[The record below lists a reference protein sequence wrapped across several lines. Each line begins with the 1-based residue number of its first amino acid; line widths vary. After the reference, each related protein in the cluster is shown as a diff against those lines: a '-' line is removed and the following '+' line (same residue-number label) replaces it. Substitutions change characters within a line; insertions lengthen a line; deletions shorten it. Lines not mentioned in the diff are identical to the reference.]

1 VGDRTAGQ
9 GQTTGGTPMP
19 DEGVRILASPG
30 AAQRLSR
37 RSFLAGS
44 AVAMFGSSILLA
56 ACGSDNGGSGSSGGT
71 GGGGSGA
78 SGGSGGAPL
87 EDELNFYHWAA
98 YDDPKLFKKFTDEL
112 GPVTHIDIYASNEEA
127 IAKLVAA
134 QGTAGYDI
142 VVPTGVFIPLMVEK
156 DLLEE
161 LDLSRIPNF
170 KNLESVY
177 TNQPWDPNN
186 AHSVCKD
193 WGSTGWIYDKNQIS
207 TEIKTWTD
215 FINAAMGEASGNVS
229 LLDAPNELAGLYF
242 WANGIDWTTE
252 DQADYDAY
260 EAFMVDQLAP
270 HVKAFDSYPGIALT
284 QGNYALSQ
292 VWNGDARQGLLSVDN
307 PDQYQWGLGA
317 PATELWMD
325 NWCIVKGAEHPN
337 AAYAWINFIL
347 DQDNSLQDLAFHGY
361 NTGVT
366 GIEEKANAEGLTFLD
381 MVFFT
386 PDQVA
391 TMHAGET
398 NSSLDRQVEIYN
410 KAKAAAGA

>member
-1 VGDRTAGQ
+1 VAERN
-9 GQTTGGTPMP
+9 
-19 DEGVRILASPG
+19 EGLKILASEG
-30 AAQRLSR
+30 TARRLSR

-44 AVAMFGSSILLA
+44 AVAVFGSSILLA
-56 ACGSDNGGSGSSGGT
+56 ACGGDDSGGT
-71 GGGGSGA
+71 DTGAHPATGGA
-78 SGGSGGAPL
+78 SGGGEL
-87 EDELNFYHWAA
+87 EGELNFYHWAA

-112 GPVTHIDIYASNEEA
+112 GPTTQIDVYASNEEA
-127 IAKLVAA
+127 IAKLSAA

-142 VVPTGVFIPLMVEK
+142 VVPTGVFIPLMVDK
-156 DLLEE
+156 GLIDE

-177 TNQPWDPNN
+177 ANQPWDPNN

-207 TEIKTWTD
+207 TPIETWTD
-215 FINAAMGEASGNVS
+215 FINVAKGEASGNVS

-252 DQADYDAY
+252 DPADLDAY
-260 EAFMVDQLAP
+260 EAFMVNEMAP

-292 VWNGDARQGLLSVDN
+292 VWNGDARQGLLAVDD
-307 PDQYQWGLGA
+307 PSQYQWGLGA

-325 NWCIVKGAEHPN
+325 NWCIVKGAQHPN

-366 GIEEKANAEGLTFLD
+366 GIEEKADAEGLDFLD

-386 PDQVA
+386 PEEVA
-391 TMHAGET
+391 RMQAGET
-398 NSSLDRQVEIYN
+398 NSALDRQVEIYN